1 MPKFRTIL
9 DQWGGGRAGFFSYTH
24 FSHDMAVGLIVP
36 LLPLIREDMGL
47 TYLQSGLLVA
57 AFTVSAGLSQFPGGW
72 LGDHFNKMMVAA
84 VGLGAIGL
92 ISLSIGLSSSYY
104 GILFLLIIMGIFAG
118 LYHPSII
125 SMLSGYFKGK
135 KGKALAF
142 HMVGGNIGFALGPI
156 LGGII
161 AGMLGWRFAY
171 ILLNIPALIALALIL
186 SRIRKQRNLQVGRAT
201 GDGLSHGHVPIKPL
215 PRPSGLRQVLR
226 SVVVVG
232 VLSILMHLVAGSA
245 MSFIP
250 LYLVDKHGIAPAS
263 AAIWLGLARGGGV
276 IGTLFGGWLFDKW
289 GRRKAILLALGATG
303 PILYL
308 LTKLQFSAMLV
319 VVLFLFGMTM
329 LMRQATVQPFLM
341 DNTPRHLRATVL
353 GIYFGFSMEGVS
365 LLQPVAGYFMDIYG
379 IAGVFDA
386 IAIVSIALSLSA
398 LLLVK
403 QIRQRRRI
411 MLHTE
416 DL

>member
-1 MPKFRTIL
+1 
-9 DQWGGGRAGFFSYTH
+9 
-24 FSHDMAVGLIVP
+24 
-36 LLPLIREDMGL
+36 
-47 TYLQSGLLVA
+47 
-57 AFTVSAGLSQFPGGW
+57 
-72 LGDHFNKMMVAA
+72 
-84 VGLGAIGL
+84 
-92 ISLSIGLSSSYY
+92 
-104 GILFLLIIMGIFAG
+104 
-118 LYHPSII
+118 
-125 SMLSGYFKGK
+125 
-135 KGKALAF
+135 
-142 HMVGGNIGFALGPI
+142 
-156 LGGII
+156 
-161 AGMLGWRFAY
+161 
-171 ILLNIPALIALALIL
+171 
-186 SRIRKQRNLQVGRAT
+186 
-201 GDGLSHGHVPIKPL
+201 
-215 PRPSGLRQVLR
+215 
-226 SVVVVG
+226 
-232 VLSILMHLVAGSA
+232 MHLVAGST

-308 LTKLQFSAMLV
+308 FTKLQFNAMLV

-329 LMRQATVQPFLM
+329 LMRQATVQPFLV
-341 DNTPRHLRATVL
+341 DNTHRHLRATVL

-386 IAIVSIALSLSA
+386 IAIVSVALSFSA

-411 MLHTE
+411 MLYTE